1 MVEQSPNESDPDAIA
16 EDPRLDGLKD
26 RLEAAHSAEEERIR
40 PAATGADASYSLGNR
55 VLAELLGGVGG
66 GALLGWI
73 IDRFAGTT
81 PWGLLIVMA
90 IGIVVAFVNIIRISM
105 RKPGGS

>member
-1 MVEQSPNESDPDAIA
+1 MSKDESDPDLIG

-26 RLEAAHSAEEERIR
+26 RHEAAHSAEEERTR
-40 PAATGADASYSLGNR
+40 PASTGADASYSLGNR
-55 VLAELLGGVGG
+55 VLAELLGGVAG

-73 IDRFAGTT
+73 IDRFAGTG

-90 IGIVVAFVNIIRISM
+90 LGIVVAFVNIIRISN
-105 RKPGGS
+105 RKPDGS